1 MKTITFTFTN
11 EIHDYGKRTETK
23 VKKVAD
29 LTIDDSTEFSSIVRF
44 LDDVKKIW
52 KMCVKPYGNAS
63 EFRELEVIEAI
74 YDREEDNRL
83 HTASFDRWYTRY
95 STDFITDK
103 DEQGVYLVPDEKYT
117 EKNRDMFI
125 SKNIFEDIAYTLR

>member
-29 LTIDDSTEFSSIVRF
+29 LTIDDGTEFSSIVRF

-74 YDREEDNRL
+74 YDREDDDRL
-83 HTASFDRWYTRY
+83 HTASFDRWHTRDAN
-95 STDFITDK
+95 DFITDK

-117 EKNRDMFI
+117 ESGRDMFI